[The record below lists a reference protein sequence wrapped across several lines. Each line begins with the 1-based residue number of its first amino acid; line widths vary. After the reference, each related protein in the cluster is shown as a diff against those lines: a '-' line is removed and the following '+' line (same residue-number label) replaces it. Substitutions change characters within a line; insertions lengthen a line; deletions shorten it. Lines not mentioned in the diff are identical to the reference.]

1 MKTGLLTRLVR
12 SNNLLWNPLFSAGT
26 KWKNRRR
33 IITPAFHD
41 KELLNNFVDIY
52 NEQSTILI
60 QRLEKIEKQE
70 VNLYPYIAACALDII
85 CGEFISMI
93 CISQKGKFV
102 QKQQWD

>member
-1 MKTGLLTRLVR
+1 LRTGLLTRLVQ
-12 SNNLLWNPLFSAGT
+12 SITPLLDCEEFVFSAGA

-41 KELLNNFVDIY
+41 KELLNNFMDIY

-60 QRLEKIEKQE
+60 QRLDKIQREKE

-85 CGEFISMI
+85 CGELIDIFERSR
-93 CISQKGKFV
+93 KGIII
-102 QKQQWD
+102 

>member
-1 MKTGLLTRLVR
+1 LLHI
-12 SNNLLWNPLFSAGT
+12 LFSAGG

-60 QRLEKIEKQE
+60 QRLASIKSEKEI
-70 VNLYPYIAACALDII
+70 NLYPYIASCALDII
-85 CGEFISMI
+85 CGSLFFNRLTFII
-93 CISQKGKFV
+93 RII
-102 QKQQWD
+102 